1 MCCDCSKQ
9 ECETRQSL
17 DVLSNLSSSGSLV
30 LAWKR
35 YFRIPLLI
43 PEGLYNLVKFKGFD
57 ALMFHH
63 EHIYQIYLH
72 FLILLRCS
80 IISHGGGGRG
90 RGGRRGE
97 EGYLCPFLR
106 MNWNSSWASIPEAPV
121 TTILSRKLFSFGLHL
136 YVFTFSLLSAETHK
150 CFPFAQALASW
161 SWLPGELPLVWAA
174 ANVEGHPR
182 DAFAAETIACSH
194 LNSSWFLWGK
204 VLNTEHKLLQSSH
217 TSVAFL

>member
-17 DVLSNLSSSGSLV
+17 DVLSNLSCSGRLV

-80 IISHGGGGRG
+80 IISHGGGGEGKG
-90 RGGRRGE
+90 REAWGGGIS
-97 EGYLCPFLR
+97 L
-106 MNWNSSWASIPEAPV
+106 SIPQNELKF
-121 TTILSRKLFSFGLHL
+121 IMSFN
-136 YVFTFSLLSAETHK
+136 TRSPS
-150 CFPFAQALASW
+150 
-161 SWLPGELPLVWAA
+161 
-174 ANVEGHPR
+174 N
-182 DAFAAETIACSH
+182 SH
-194 LNSSWFLWGK
+194 F
-204 VLNTEHKLLQSSH
+204 V
-217 TSVAFL
+217 